1 MEKLVPFH
9 CEPFFNLKWLTQ
21 TSIEGEL
28 NGAVRTLVLTALFFS
43 EYTPSWNVVYHW
55 IRKNEEVQS
64 GDFSPV
70 PKGTRCSKADIP
82 RSASGSVSFCNITP
96 ATTYNDRMAKKK
108 TNAKWFMEQV
118 ENEQSGLK
126 GFIRMLGVRPESV
139 DDIAQEAFVIAYR
152 KLTMFERGTNFGAWL
167 RTIARNLVR
176 NELRRQGRRRV
187 LANDVAE
194 FLLSRADEKSTHPS
208 VEVEQAEQHEQRV
221 SALRECLQKLPERSR
236 RLVQQRYFE
245 ELSLGVIAAD
255 EETNANNVSQI
266 LFRLRAA
273 LSDCIQKQLGN
284 IGA

>member
-1 MEKLVPFH
+1 
-9 CEPFFNLKWLTQ
+9 
-21 TSIEGEL
+21 
-28 NGAVRTLVLTALFFS
+28 
-43 EYTPSWNVVYHW
+43 
-55 IRKNEEVQS
+55 
-64 GDFSPV
+64 
-70 PKGTRCSKADIP
+70 
-82 RSASGSVSFCNITP
+82 
-96 ATTYNDRMAKKK
+96 MAKKK

-245 ELSLGVIAAD
+245 ELSLGVIAAYLLIKRSERNNSIMVEKFVPSERKKVVEMQKYNSQPMSL
-255 EETNANNVSQI
+255 EEVVVKNQVPFSRNRKKLAPGAEPLDTATHD
-266 LFRLRAA
+266 AA
-273 LSDCIQKQLGN
+273 EL
-284 IGA
+284 

>member
-1 MEKLVPFH
+1 M
-9 CEPFFNLKWLTQ
+9 
-21 TSIEGEL
+21 IY
-28 NGAVRTLVLTALFFS
+28 R
-43 EYTPSWNVVYHW
+43 W
-55 IRKNEEVQS
+55 IHKKTEDQS

-82 RSASGSVSFCNITP
+82 RGASGSVSFCNITP

-284 IGA
+284 IGV